1 MKLPA
6 ATAVLINAVF
16 TNAIYYKPLL
26 LGILALIGT
35 VASLIGVIIKYNLD
49 PDKLHKPWRTF
60 CADQPLFDNLA
71 AAKVPPVD
79 IFVGVMTVDS
89 KFDRRRVI
97 RETYGTLT
105 TPRDEITGL
114 RFGNVQLKFVLGR
127 TRKEYAHEIAMEM
140 ELYNDIVVLDMP
152 DTSKSTKTLNFMRW
166 AAVNA
171 TVPVVHS
178 SSPGTIRWKLAD
190 YVLKADDDTFIFL
203 DELERRLRM
212 APRTMAY
219 WGCEYLLTRSGN
231 KRITRETK
239 FHGW

>member
-1 MKLPA
+1 
-6 ATAVLINAVF
+6 
-16 TNAIYYKPLL
+16 
-26 LGILALIGT
+26 
-35 VASLIGVIIKYNLD
+35 
-49 PDKLHKPWRTF
+49 
-60 CADQPLFDNLA
+60 
-71 AAKVPPVD
+71 
-79 IFVGVMTVDS
+79 
-89 KFDRRRVI
+89 
-97 RETYGTLT
+97 
-105 TPRDEITGL
+105 
-114 RFGNVQLKFVLGR
+114 
-127 TRKEYAHEIAMEM
+127 M